1 LSKEIDNNKRRE
13 NMSFQQLAIG
23 TTLILSSAAIAG
35 LDGEV
40 FHLVTEVTDSPFLP
54 GGQIIDLGNFV
65 VGEGIEWMATYPV
78 FDFQEPGAP
87 VIGEYTYSLDIGD
100 DYIHSTIVWTTYVV
114 PGHTNPYIDYFSLLP
129 CDFYGFQL
137 TFENDTNLSENQQLQ
152 ASETNAP
159 VVHMGDLNLF
169 EFIDPKLEAW
179 VDSQY
184 VDPVSPTRVSAV
196 GNTLDLNFQGI
207 SWGMFWATEGVI
219 YTESIHIDLAFDCHG
234 DTTGDGV
241 VDVADI
247 LQLIGAWGPCGNCD
261 EDLNNDGNVDV
272 ADLLELLAAWGPC
285 P

>member
-1 LSKEIDNNKRRE
+1 
-13 NMSFQQLAIG
+13 MSFQQIALG

-65 VGEGIEWMATYPV
+65 VGEGIEWSSTFLVY
-78 FDFQEPGAP
+78 DYQEPGAP
-87 VIGEYTYSLDIGD
+87 VVGEYTYSFDVGD
-100 DYIHSTIVWTTYVV
+100 DYIHTTVEWTTYVV
-114 PGHTNPYIDYFSLLP
+114 PGHDNPFLNYFSLLP
-129 CDFYGFQL
+129 GDFYGYHL
-137 TFENDTNLSENQQLQ
+137 TFENATNLSADHQLQ
-152 ASETNAP
+152 VSAVNAP
-159 VVHMGDLNLF
+159 AVHMGDLNLF
-169 EFIDPKLEAW
+169 EVIDPKLEAW

-184 VDPVSPTRVSAV
+184 VDPTSPTRITAV
-196 GNTLDLNFQGI
+196 DNTLDLNFQGI
-207 SWGMFWATEGVI
+207 AWGMFWATEGIV
-219 YTESIHIDLAFDCHG
+219 YTETTHIDLVFECHG

-247 LQLIGAWGPCGNCD
+247 LQLIGAWGPCGICA

-272 ADLLELLAAWGPC
+272 ADLLDLLSAWGPC